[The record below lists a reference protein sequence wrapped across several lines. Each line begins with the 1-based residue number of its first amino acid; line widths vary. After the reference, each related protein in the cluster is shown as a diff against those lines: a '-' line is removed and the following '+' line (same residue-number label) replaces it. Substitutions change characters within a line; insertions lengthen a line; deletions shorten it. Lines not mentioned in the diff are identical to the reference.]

1 MQHCAPAQ
9 RFAARDCTGMLC
21 FGRCFGQPPHE
32 DDTTLSDLKQ
42 VRRTNVGVN
51 GNSLHM
57 CMHAMEPPH
66 SYNSA
71 DISWGRCPASPSL
84 SHAIVPVLQSQRAF
98 QCGVLL
104 TALLLPQAHEGSVPR
119 RPSGQGRPNA
129 ERTSAQHTQCS
140 STLTPA
146 TPAVLPAPAPDVA
159 IQAQAA
165 PCTPRAKGLVYL
177 EPHTSCNPANDS
189 AMGPLGP
196 GPEG

>member
-9 RFAARDCTGMLC
+9 RFATRDCTGMLC

-51 GNSLHM
+51 GTAR
-57 CMHAMEPPH
+57 HAQQQ
-66 SYNSA
+66 
-71 DISWGRCPASPSL
+71 GLGGQTLGTVPSL

-140 STLTPA
+140 STVTPA